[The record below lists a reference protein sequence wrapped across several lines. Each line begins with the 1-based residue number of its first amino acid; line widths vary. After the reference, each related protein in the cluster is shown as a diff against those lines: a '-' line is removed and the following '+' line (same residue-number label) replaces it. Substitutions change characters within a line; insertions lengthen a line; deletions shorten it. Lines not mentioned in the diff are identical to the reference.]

1 MDPGSIP
8 SPECSAS
15 PKTRHQGH
23 ARGYLQGSLAG
34 SGQEPGGKLYVRGGS
49 VIGQGRIAEIVAAKS
64 SERREIFEE
73 ACGIAKYRYRKNEAE
88 RRLAAAAENLERL
101 RDILDEL
108 EARVGPLEKESEKA
122 QRFLELSARRK
133 TLEVTLWTDGVHR
146 AREAVRRQVRDY
158 ETAQAEYERFDREAR
173 AAEAEAEK
181 IRMQAQQLT
190 IAVERLN
197 GDIRSIT
204 EELSGS
210 DSRIA
215 VLKNDIARNEES
227 AAALREDI
235 AAGEQFTTS
244 TEEFREK
251 QAHKIGNMLFVPAGL
266 IGVVAF
272 SIAQFTKLGGLIGLG
287 IGAIVALVV
296 TMIVTK
302 EKFDKIPYDSSRI
315 LQQMGPTVI
324 LPQLLGSLG
333 SVFAKAGVGTV
344 IAGIMGSVVPEGNIL
359 AGVTVYCLAMAIFT
373 MIMGNGFAAF
383 AVITAGIG
391 YPFVIAHRRS
401 HRHHQPPL

>member
-1 MDPGSIP
+1 MDVKMLLEFMYILCGIILLISGVYSFLDKKNPKRIGSAAFWIIFGFLFIGGP
-8 SPECSAS
+8 HVNPAIVGGLLLVMGVLSATKS
-15 PKTRHQGH
+15 V
-23 ARGYLQGSLAG
+23 SLA
-34 SGQEPGGKLYVRGGS
+34 S
-49 VIGQGRIAEIVAAKS
+49 
-64 SERREIFEE
+64 F
-73 ACGIAKYRYRKNEAE
+73 
-88 RRLAAAAENLERL
+88 
-101 RDILDEL
+101 
-108 EARVGPLEKESEKA
+108 
-122 QRFLELSARRK
+122 
-133 TLEVTLWTDGVHR
+133 
-146 AREAVRRQVRDY
+146 
-158 ETAQAEYERFDREAR
+158 TA
-173 AAEAEAEK
+173 
-181 IRMQAQQLT
+181 
-190 IAVERLN
+190 
-197 GDIRSIT
+197 
-204 EELSGS
+204 
-210 DSRIA
+210 
-215 VLKNDIARNEES
+215 
-227 AAALREDI
+227 
-235 AAGEQFTTS
+235 S

-391 YPFVIAHRRS
+391 YPFVIAQGGNPAVVGALGLTAGFCGTLLTPMGANFNIVPAS
-401 HRHHQPPL
+401 ILEMKNKNGVILKQVGVAVPLLAIHVVLMYFLAF

>member
-1 MDPGSIP
+1 MDVKMLLEFMYI
-8 SPECSAS
+8 
-15 PKTRHQGH
+15 
-23 ARGYLQGSLAG
+23 L
-34 SGQEPGGKLYVRGGS
+34 
-49 VIGQGRIAEIVAAKS
+49 
-64 SERREIFEE
+64 
-73 ACGIAKYRYRKNEAE
+73 CGIILLISGVYSFLDKNNPK
-88 RRLAAAAENLERL
+88 RIGSAAFWMIFGFLFIGGPHVNPS
-101 RDILDEL
+101 I
-108 EARVGPLEKESEKA
+108 VGGL
-122 QRFLELSARRK
+122 LLVMGVLSATK
-133 TLEVTLWTDGVHR
+133 
-146 AREAVRRQVRDY
+146 
-158 ETAQAEYERFDREAR
+158 
-173 AAEAEAEK
+173 
-181 IRMQAQQLT
+181 
-190 IAVERLN
+190 
-197 GDIRSIT
+197 S
-204 EELSGS
+204 
-210 DSRIA
+210 
-215 VLKNDIARNEES
+215 VLLAS
-227 AAALREDI
+227 
-235 AAGEQFTTS
+235 FTTS

-287 IGAIVALVV
+287 IGAIVALIV

-391 YPFVIAHRRS
+391 YPFVMAQGGNPAVVGALGLTAGFCGTLLTPMGANFNIVPAS
-401 HRHHQPPL
+401 ILEMKNKNGVILKQVGVAVPLLAIHVVLMYFLAF

>member
-1 MDPGSIP
+1 MDVKMLLEFMYILCGIILLISGVYSFLDKKNPKRIGSAAFWIIFGFLFIGGPHVNP
-8 SPECSAS
+8 SIVGGLLLVMGVLSATKS
-15 PKTRHQGH
+15 V
-23 ARGYLQGSLAG
+23 SLA
-34 SGQEPGGKLYVRGGS
+34 S
-49 VIGQGRIAEIVAAKS
+49 
-64 SERREIFEE
+64 
-73 ACGIAKYRYRKNEAE
+73 
-88 RRLAAAAENLERL
+88 
-101 RDILDEL
+101 
-108 EARVGPLEKESEKA
+108 
-122 QRFLELSARRK
+122 
-133 TLEVTLWTDGVHR
+133 
-146 AREAVRRQVRDY
+146 
-158 ETAQAEYERFDREAR
+158 
-173 AAEAEAEK
+173 
-181 IRMQAQQLT
+181 
-190 IAVERLN
+190 
-197 GDIRSIT
+197 
-204 EELSGS
+204 
-210 DSRIA
+210 
-215 VLKNDIARNEES
+215 
-227 AAALREDI
+227 
-235 AAGEQFTTS
+235 FTTS

-344 IAGIMGSVVPEGNIL
+344 IAGIMGSVVPGGNIL

-391 YPFVIAHRRS
+391 YPFVIAQGGNPAVVGALGLTAGFCGTLLTPMGANFNIVPAS
-401 HRHHQPPL
+401 ILEMKNKNGVILKQVGVAVPLLAIHVVLMYFLAF